1 MSASKHNQ
9 PTGSRKVGS
18 RKGLAIALLLAAAI
32 IAPFALRGAGQAL
45 KSNRNEVSDWLP
57 ASYPETQELKWFRQH
72 FVADQFVIASWEGC
86 HLSAGDAAED
96 DPRIAKLKASL
107 LAATFVLPGAD
118 KPLRCFSEVNTAREV
133 LTELTSAPTN
143 LKEELARER
152 LRGGLIGP
160 DGKQTCVV
168 GTLTPE
174 ASAHLRES
182 LSRPPLWRRLLK
194 LAPPSPL
201 NVALEAAGLDPAEVH
216 LAGPPV
222 DNISIDEEG
231 ERTLLRLAAG
241 AGLLGLFLAWRALR
255 SVKLT
260 AIVFTCAIFS
270 AMLALSVVAASGQA
284 MDAVLMSMPALVYVL
299 ALSGAVHLVNYY
311 RHALDDGVDPRE
323 APWHAVAHGW
333 KPAAICSITTAVG
346 LMSLCASDITPI
358 RKFGFFSGIGTLL
371 LQVVVFT
378 MLPAVLTLLPE
389 RKAAPKQKAKV
400 EAEPKP
406 VWNFEPVA
414 RTLVEHWRLGLAA
427 SFAIIAALSL
437 GVTRTTTN
445 IDLLKLFSSKAPL
458 VQDYRW
464 FEENLGCIV
473 PMEVVVRIPQSL
485 HQNLNQAEVDAA
497 TAATQLS
504 FLERLEFASA
514 VQAAIDRRFGAE
526 GDGSVGKTMS
536 AANYGPDI
544 PPAVVGL
551 KASSRRYTVSQALEE
566 HRADLMRSGYL
577 AVDQKNGDEL
587 WRVSVRVAAFK
598 DLDYGVFVTQLHE
611 AIEPVLAARRLSE
624 QVLLSLGDN
633 RDLGA
638 GGATVLMANPQ
649 ALDTPIGS
657 ALRGFLAAKRV
668 RVAAVK
674 TESQAFPFDKL
685 EQVAKSVDGVLV
697 DGEKFPNDAER
708 FRSAGVPVVGSLA
721 DGIGARSSAN
731 GAQSPGG
738 EIALTYT
745 GGVPIVYKTQR
756 ALLDSLVQSTIWSF
770 LTITPLMMFVS
781 RGVLPGL
788 VVMIPNVLPVLVVF
802 GGMGW
807 LRVPVDIGSM
817 MSASIAL
824 GVAVDDTIHFMAWF
838 RQNLAALGDR
848 PKAIIESFR
857 QSAAPTIQSA
867 IISGLGLSV
876 FALSSFTPT
885 ARFGWLMLTILFA
898 GVAAELFML
907 PCLLAS
913 PLGAVFDRRDPEP
926 EAEPVT
932 PEPPAIRATTPH
944 SAKLASQA
952 AKV

>member
-1 MSASKHNQ
+1 MRMSASKHNQ
-9 PTGSRKVGS
+9 RTGSK
-18 RKGLAIALLLAAAI
+18 KGLAIALLLAAATL
-32 IAPFALRGAGQAL
+32 APFALRGAGQAL

-72 FVADQFVIASWEGC
+72 FVADQFVIASWDGC
-86 HLSAGDAAED
+86 HLGAGEAADD
-96 DPRIAKLKASL
+96 DPRIAKLKAAM
-107 LAATFVLPGAD
+107 LAATFKLPGAAE
-118 KPLRCFSEVNTAREV
+118 PSRCFAEVTTAREV

-143 LKEELARER
+143 LEEELARER

-160 DGKQTCVV
+160 DSKQTCVV
-168 GTLTPE
+168 GTLTPT

-182 LSRPPLWRRLLK
+182 LSRPPLWRRLLNI
-194 LAPPSPL
+194 APPSPL
-201 NVALEAAGLDPAEVH
+201 NVALEAAGLDPAHVH
-216 LAGPPV
+216 LAGPPI

-270 AMLALSVVAASGQA
+270 SMLSLSVVAASGQA

-378 MLPAVLTLLPE
+378 LLPAVLTLLPE
-389 RKAAPKQKAKV
+389 RKAAPKQKLKAD
-400 EAEPKP
+400 EAPKAT
-406 VWNFEPVA
+406 WNFEPVA
-414 RTLVEHWRLGLAA
+414 RALVEHWRIGLAA
-427 SFAIIAALSL
+427 SFAVIAALSL
-437 GVTRTTTN
+437 GVTRTTTS

-473 PMEVVVRIPQSL
+473 PMEVVVRIPQVL
-485 HQNLNQAEVDAA
+485 HQNLEGADVDAS
-497 TAATQLS
+497 TAAAQLS

-514 VQAAIDRRFGAE
+514 VQGAIDRRFGAA

-551 KASSRRYTVSQALEE
+551 NASSRRYVVSQALEE

-577 AVDQKNGDEL
+577 AVDQTNDDEL

-624 QVLLSLGDN
+624 QVLLSLNDN

-649 ALDTPIGS
+649 ALETPIGS

-668 RVAAVK
+668 RVATVK
-674 TESQAFPFDKL
+674 SDSQAFPFDKL
-685 EQVAKSVDGVLV
+685 ALVSKQVNGVLV

-708 FRSAGVPVVGSLA
+708 FRAAGVPVVGSLA
-721 DGIGARSSAN
+721 DGHGDSAKSQAN
-731 GAQSPGG
+731 GAQ
-738 EIALTYT
+738 IALTYT

-756 ALLDSLVQSTIWSF
+756 ALLDSLVQSTVWSF
-770 LTITPLMMFVS
+770 LTITPLMMLIS

-898 GVAAELFML
+898 GVAAELLML

-913 PLGAVFDRRDPEP
+913 PLGGVFDRRNPEP
-926 EAEPVT
+926 DAEVVT